1 MFFEDFL
8 PGQSTEISSFLLP
21 GTMMQGKNPFLFPAL
36 LSRFFSSRF
45 PLLLRPSFLSARPS
59 FVLFR
64 AAQSSGEDPDSS
76 QGISSGFSI
85 FSLTRGAI
93 SFDSLFPLLLPGTI
107 PPEDLRA
114 SALSRRGTADG
125 RRRR

>member
-8 PGQSTEISSFLLP
+8 PGQSPEISSYLHP
-21 GTMMQGKNPFLFPAL
+21 ETMMQGKTTFLFPVL
-36 LSRFFSSRF
+36 LSRFFLSCS

-64 AAQSSGEDPDSS
+64 ATQSSGEDPDSS

-85 FSLTRGAI
+85 FPLAGVGSG
-93 SFDSLFPLLLPGTI
+93 FDSLFPFRLPGTI
-107 PPEDLRA
+107 SPEDPRA